1 MISTYRKLTAKIYK
15 KCVNEV
21 RNKKLQSVSQPLL
34 VSCPKNP
41 KKVAK
46 MPQRTA
52 LSSQRA
58 KQDDRLLK
66 QLPRSDRKQQEM
78 LRKLILSDPVFKTV

>member
-1 MISTYRKLTAKIYK
+1 
-15 KCVNEV
+15 
-21 RNKKLQSVSQPLL
+21 
-34 VSCPKNP
+34 
-41 KKVAK
+41 